1 MHEGFVTALDINF
14 VVIDPIGKTPI
25 APAVPKA
32 QDRAR
37 KPRTNRLRLSP
48 SQSCCSFPM
57 RGLDF

>member
-37 KPRTNRLRLSP
+37 KPRNNRLRLSP